1 MPNVALRACLVS
13 DSPIKQKEY
22 QMKISPFFCNSV
34 TQEHRFVTQHILS
47 DELSF
52 TVSGKKY
59 SAATCFPIFSFLT
72 YVEKQWCWLQW
83 TK

>member
-1 MPNVALRACLVS
+1 
-13 DSPIKQKEY
+13 
-22 QMKISPFFCNSV
+22 MKISPFFYNSV

-72 YVEKQWCWLQW
+72 YVEK
-83 TK
+83 